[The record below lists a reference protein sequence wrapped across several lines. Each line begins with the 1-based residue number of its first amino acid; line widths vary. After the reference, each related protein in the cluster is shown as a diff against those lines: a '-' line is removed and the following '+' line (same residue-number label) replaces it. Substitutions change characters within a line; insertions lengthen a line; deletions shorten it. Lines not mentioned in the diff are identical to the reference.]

1 MKNIMKLA
9 FVAAIAAVAGYN
21 VYKSQSVMNG
31 MSEFAL
37 ANVEA
42 LASSDED
49 GTAVGICYIDQA
61 FGGSLGLKIF
71 CDSRTSQDRIYPCPS
86 STSYGGYNELM
97 RDRCTK

>member
-1 MKNIMKLA
+1 MKKFIKFA

-21 VYKSQSVMNG
+21 VYQSQSVMNG
-31 MSEFAL
+31 MSDFAL

-42 LASSDED
+42 LASSNED
-49 GTAVGICYIDQA
+49 GTAAGICYIEQT
-61 FGGSLGLKIF
+61 FGGSFGLKIF
-71 CDSRTSQDRIYPCPS
+71 CDSRTSQDRIFPCPS